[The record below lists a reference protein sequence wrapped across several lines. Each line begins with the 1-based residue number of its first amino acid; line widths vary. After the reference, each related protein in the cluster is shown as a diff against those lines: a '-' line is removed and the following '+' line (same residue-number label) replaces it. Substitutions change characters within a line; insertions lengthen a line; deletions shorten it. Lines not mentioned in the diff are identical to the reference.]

1 MAGEAGFAALL
12 TFLLDPDLD
21 RSSPSKILVWQLVH
35 LKPFPLCNAP
45 SKVTLL
51 SGKLLNSEA
60 SPGGTAVAKTENG
73 KRRKRRDEGYKSF
86 HHYVSSLIFIGMREA
101 THQKNCR
108 PPYRPL
114 YNTQSEMCHIILW
127 FS

>member
-21 RSSPSKILVWQLVH
+21 RSSLSKNTGMAVGA

-51 SGKLLNSEA
+51 SGKLLNSEV
-60 SPGGTAVAKTENG
+60 SPGGTAVAKPENG
-73 KRRKRRDEGYKSF
+73 KRRKHSDEGCKSF
-86 HHYVSSLIFIGMREA
+86 HHHVSSLVFIGM
-101 THQKNCR
+101 
-108 PPYRPL
+108 
-114 YNTQSEMCHIILW
+114 
-127 FS
+127 